1 MEGRHILMK
10 SEKLVF
16 KSSARDFPVSGFTNV
31 KISNDSILAIKSA
44 TSKPAQDILNEL
56 VEYALDNSLIEKADG
71 TTVFASDVIDM
82 II

>member
-1 MEGRHILMK
+1 MK